1 METASSSSSLSV
13 VQPPEEDLAVG
24 AGRDED
30 AAVVRG
36 AEGADVD
43 VGGLVVAREQR
54 PGRHLH
60 LFQELCKRR
69 GWKTKILWEGSILEM
84 MSLGGYYFLPG
95 TVENTSTGPGRK

>member
-1 METASSSSSLSV
+1 METASYSSSLSV

-43 VGGLVVAREQR
+43 VGGLVVAGERR

-60 LFQELCKRR
+60 LSQGLCKQS
-69 GWKTKILWEGSILEM
+69 GWKITILWKKD
-84 MSLGGYYFLPG
+84 YF
-95 TVENTSTGPGRK
+95 